1 MAPEPGGGGVDPPP
15 RAWSDPTA
23 SRHKA
28 AQVAAATT
36 PPQPS
41 AARGRTSKSV
51 SVMLPAN
58 DTLSAALFAGSTE
71 KTTLTLM
78 MTAGSSPP
86 LGVLDRA
93 MFLASQAAHGI
104 AAACPDA
111 TGTFGLPRKSR
122 HTGPGG
128 NAAPVLIFI
137 DVSLPA
143 EQASSLVAAAAKA
156 GGIIHSAS
164 PHLTSPVPLR
174 LLSQHK
180 PGAIVDPLVHRQFF
194 RLRGFEYVA
203 ESEVLPLLKLMAG
216 LSPATVPDLTD
227 GQAAQDMQSV
237 DGALLPILGSF
248 TVSGVTPA
256 DKRFPPYTP
265 LEFLDSSGR
274 KVYLSIEH
282 LRGGSL
288 ISGPLNAKPARLAM
302 APQLEALYQQE
313 RMRHADAASRARQ
326 AGRGGGGT
334 PVPAAASPNLKR
346 KAAGTDTA
354 GGGAAPGAP
363 ATFPRIPGP
372 VGSPPATAEAAPKGP
387 DAAAKPPPLVSA
399 PTAPGPGKAAVSA
412 PQPRPTLPAPAA
424 GGRGHGHR
432 FDEAQAA
439 ILVSDAQRAAAMG
452 QLQLIAAA
460 ITNGGVRLPYLE
472 ACLRQLGPADVKVL
486 LLLPP
491 GLEQKPPPYSPG
503 LYNRALGWIK
513 DVEKAEAAQAA
524 AAAAAAEAARKVAEA
539 KATAEAEVAKAK
551 AATAT
556 ATVAAAPT
564 AMDAEGTPV
573 AEQAAAAQAAAAAAA
588 AEAARKAA
596 EAKAKATAEAEVAK
610 AKAATAKAT
619 VEAAPTAM
627 DADSEGTPAAAALVA
642 PAPME
647 TTGGAAAPSAEMAL
661 SHAEA
666 EAASVAAET
675 KRLLAVEA
683 ARAALSSAMREA
695 GMLLV
700 MAGAITPD
708 ELDHILLHL
717 EDLRNDG
724 SAFGMERE
732 LTNKLRNP
740 TGGYAQVHAHFPRGA
755 VWTAFHSLVMK
766 NARRLRRHI
775 ASGSWETISGSPA
788 SASGGADA
796 TDAELDPDSAD
807 AAMSPSPPVP
817 AAQAPAGGPG
827 LVAPPLASPSGAAA
841 GAARPAPL

>member
-274 KVYLSIEH
+274 KVHLSIEH

-399 PTAPGPGKAAVSA
+399 PTAPGPGKAAASA

-524 AAAAAAEAARKVAEA
+524 VAAAAAEVARKVAE
-539 KATAEAEVAKAK
+539 
-551 AATAT
+551 
-556 ATVAAAPT
+556 
-564 AMDAEGTPV
+564 
-573 AEQAAAAQAAAAAAA
+573 
-588 AEAARKAA
+588 
-596 EAKAKATAEAEVAK
+596 AKATAEAEVAK

-627 DADSEGTPAAAALVA
+627 DAEGTPAAAALVA